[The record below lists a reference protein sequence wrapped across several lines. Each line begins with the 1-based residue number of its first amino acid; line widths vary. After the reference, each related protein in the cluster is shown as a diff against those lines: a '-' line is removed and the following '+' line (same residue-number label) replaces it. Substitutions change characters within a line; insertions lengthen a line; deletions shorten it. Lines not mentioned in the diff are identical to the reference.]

1 VDVIAL
7 DTLGL
12 ERLVGALSS
21 SFEITVSHDRRM
33 VSIPAPHDLS
43 DLAAVTSA
51 VAQTGVSVDEI
62 ALRRPTLD
70 DAFMALT
77 GQPSDSASAEL
88 QPEEV
93 AS

>member
-1 VDVIAL
+1 
-7 DTLGL
+7 
-12 ERLVGALSS
+12 
-21 SFEITVSHDRRM
+21 M

-43 DLAAVTSA
+43 DLGAVTSA
-51 VAQTGVSVDEI
+51 VAKSGVSIDEI

-77 GQPSDSASAEL
+77 GQPSDSASPEL

-93 AS
+93 LS

>member
-1 VDVIAL
+1 
-7 DTLGL
+7 
-12 ERLVGALSS
+12 
-21 SFEITVSHDRRM
+21 

-51 VAQTGVSVDEI
+51 VAQSGVSVDEI

-77 GQPSDSASAEL
+77 GQPSDSAPSEN

-93 AS
+93 RS